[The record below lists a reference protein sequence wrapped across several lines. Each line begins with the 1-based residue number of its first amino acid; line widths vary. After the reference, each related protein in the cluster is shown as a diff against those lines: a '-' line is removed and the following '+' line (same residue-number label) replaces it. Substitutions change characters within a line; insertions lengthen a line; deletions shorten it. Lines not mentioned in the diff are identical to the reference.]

1 MQPSLN
7 NPYEAPNPLYGQP
20 LSQPSYGKPAY
31 LTFLCIFS
39 LVLGCLGALRGGCSA
54 ASLAGGGRAPFPERD
69 RAAQMP
75 PALQATFRK
84 VEVEGKAIDARYGA
98 INKLMILLQAVIG
111 LAMVAGAGM
120 VLQGKRPGDWV
131 LRGAYVTTLMV
142 GLASMVPFVFQMLEM
157 RPLLDELS
165 QQSQQLG
172 GEEAAAANVLM
183 LAMTGAMYGGIC
195 MEACG
200 WRSSLPCS
208 VTACTTL
215 ARRECRRHCINLW
228 QDFSHLVEYTFD
240 FCPPTSDL

>member
-1 MQPSLN
+1 
-7 NPYEAPNPLYGQP
+7 LYGQP
-20 LSQPSYGKPAY
+20 PSSPSAGKPAY
-31 LTFLCIFS
+31 LTFLCIVT
-39 LVLGCLGALRGGCSA
+39 LVLGCLGALRGGCAA

-98 INKLMILLQAVIG
+98 INKSMILLQAVIG
-111 LAMVAGAGM
+111 LAMAAGAVM

-131 LRGAYVTTLMV
+131 LRGAYVTTLVV
-142 GLASMVPFVFQMLEM
+142 GLASMVPFVLQMLAM

-165 QQSQQLG
+165 QQAQQLG

-195 MEACG
+195 MG
-200 WRSSLPCS
+200 SLWLAFKFALFGHGLYYLGTPPAQES
-208 VTACTTL
+208 LL
-215 ARRECRRHCINLW
+215 ARW
-228 QDFSHLVEYTFD
+228 QDSSHLLEYTFD
-240 FCPPTSDL
+240 SRPLTSDLNHDHFRTLG